1 MEISNIKKGKV
12 FLGKYK
18 IIDEINRGG
27 MGSQIYL
34 AENLNYNK
42 EDSHFSKKYKYSA
55 IKFINKTDE
64 TTKENW
70 NKILDE
76 SVTNARLTQSDNIVQ
91 LYEMHPLNKDSI
103 ALVMEYVD
111 GPNLKELIRERGCLP
126 LPEAFS
132 IFKKILIGVIE
143 MHSKD
148 SVIIHRDLKPENI
161 ILSKDK
167 LDVKIADFGIS
178 SVLVEN
184 DNFNDYVL
192 TDENS
197 FFGTIPYVTP
207 DAVYNKST
215 GNKMGENSRPII
227 TKQYDFHALG
237 IIFYEMLI
245 GEKPF
250 EILDENNQ
258 RTILYW
264 KEFDITPMKFI
275 NPNIRNEIENVILRL
290 TASKDKMMQHRY
302 YDALEILND
311 INKIEEKIAN
321 KLPEDPTLLPY
332 NERKYQ
338 NDITLQI
345 IGSKKMNFKQN
356 LRTNI
361 LFITSSFM
369 FFILIILAITFIALS
384 ASYY

>member
-275 NPNIRNEIENVILRL
+275 NHNIRNEIENVILRL

-345 IGSKKMNFKQN
+345 IGSKKMNFRQN

>member
-345 IGSKKMNFKQN
+345 IGSKKMNFRQN